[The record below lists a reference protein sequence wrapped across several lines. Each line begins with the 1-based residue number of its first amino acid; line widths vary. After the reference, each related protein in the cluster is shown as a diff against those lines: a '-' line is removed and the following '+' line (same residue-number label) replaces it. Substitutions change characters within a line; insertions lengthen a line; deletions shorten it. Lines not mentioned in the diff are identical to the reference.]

1 MVFYEVKYR
10 LVFTS
15 TMNVFT
21 YSGSFN
27 LIYYV
32 DDLACVAMK
41 GVVSCDNL
49 EVGAYFL

>member
-1 MVFYEVKYR
+1 MSFIPTLHNSVKIEK
-10 LVFTS
+10 LTC
-15 TMNVFT
+15 
-21 YSGSFN
+21 
-27 LIYYV
+27 YV